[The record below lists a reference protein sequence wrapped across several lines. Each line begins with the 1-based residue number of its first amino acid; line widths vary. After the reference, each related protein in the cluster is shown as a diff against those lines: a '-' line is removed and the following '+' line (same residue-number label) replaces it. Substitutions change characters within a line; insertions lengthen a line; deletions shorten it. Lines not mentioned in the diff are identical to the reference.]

1 MFGRKQQGFTL
12 TERLVV
18 LFWLT
23 LLVLKVVFIGF
34 IIWAIY
40 KLVVHFTASPAATAM
55 LDTAVT
61 YLS

>member
-12 TERLVV
+12 TELLVV

-40 KLVVHFTASPAATAM
+40 KLVTYFTSQPAATAM
-55 LDTAVT
+55 LDAVT
-61 YLS
+61 PYLT